1 MTMSYHQNGAVLII
15 SLILLLLL
23 TLIGASSIQTTSL
36 EEKMTGNIRD
46 ENLAFQAAETALRA
60 GEARATTL
68 DITSFSVAN
77 NGTGGT
83 GLYTTIGTG
92 AQASGYWQT
101 VDWTNNT
108 AVATYTGG
116 SLNYIH
122 SAPQYIIEELTP
134 TPSTS
139 GTTTNTSG
147 SLEAGMAAGS
157 QTITWYRIT
166 ARGTGASDNAVVIL
180 QSIYRR

>member
-1 MTMSYHQNGAVLII
+1 VVLII
-15 SLILLLLL
+15 SLIMLLLL
-23 TLIGASSIQTTSL
+23 TLIGVTAIKTTTL
-36 EEKMTGNIRD
+36 EEKMASNLRD
-46 ENLAFQAAETALRA
+46 QNLAFQAAETALRA
-60 GEARATTL
+60 GESVVMLNSPA
-68 DITSFSVAN
+68 FSVAN

-92 AQASGYWQT
+92 ALASYYN
-101 VDWTNNT
+101 DPAIWTD
-108 AVATYTGG
+108 AAKVATYAGG
-116 SLNYIH
+116 SLNYIN
-122 SAPQYIIEELTP
+122 SAPRYIIEELTP

-147 SLEAGMAAGS
+147 SLEAGTAAGS